1 MSKVRAEYGQEVR
14 KTCMIIS
21 IASGKGGTG
30 KTTIAASLACS
41 LTACQLL
48 DCDVEEPN
56 AALFLK
62 PSIDRRIPVN
72 AFEPW
77 IDETQCTHCEECSKI
92 CAYHA
97 IAVLGKTILLFPNL
111 CHGCGGCVLVCP
123 EKAIIEGKRN
133 IGFIEEGI
141 TNSIAFVQGVLN
153 VGEHMATPVIK
164 EMKKLIRNDTDVIID
179 SPPGTSC
186 PMIESVKG
194 SDFVV
199 LVTEPTP
206 FGLNDLTLAV
216 EVIKELN
223 IPFGVIINSDGI
235 GDDRVERYCLKENI
249 PLLLRIP
256 WSRKVAEAYSRGVP
270 AVEVIPDLRER
281 LRSVYQEIA
290 GLVENEQ
297 LKVSN

>member
-1 MSKVRAEYGQEVR
+1 
-14 KTCMIIS
+14 MIIS

-30 KTTIAASLACS
+30 KTTIAASFARSLA
-41 LTACQLL
+41 ACQFL

-62 PSIDRRIPVN
+62 PSIDRKIPVS
-72 AFEPW
+72 AYEPR
-77 IDETQCTHCEECSKI
+77 IDETTCTHCEECSKI
-92 CAYHA
+92 CAFHA
-97 IAVLGKTILLFPNL
+97 IAVFGKTIFLFPNL

-123 EKAIIEGKRN
+123 EKAITEGSRN

-141 TNSIAFVQGVLN
+141 NNSITFVQGVLN

-164 EMKKLIRNDTDVIID
+164 EMKKLIRNDTDVVID

-199 LVTEPTP
+199 LVAEPTP

-235 GDDRVERYCLKENI
+235 GDDRVEKYCLKEHI
-249 PLLLRIP
+249 PLLLRVP
-256 WSRKVAEAYSRGVP
+256 WNRKVAEAYSRGIP
-270 AVEVIPDLRER
+270 AVEVMPDLKER
-281 LRSVYQEIA
+281 LLSVYQEIA
-290 GLVENEQ
+290 GLVE
-297 LKVSN
+297 SNKSALTSKGLR